1 MHLAAQLHCCHL
13 LMQGP
18 EHELTN
24 GSLAD
29 VVYTANIPL
38 LGILASADPR
48 GSRNYVQ
55 IAIKAATEVLDR
67 NDTRGLFMRRTVE
80 VSKAQGCKRRGECL
94 HHRGEGT
101 RFICQQG
108 ARQGAPVPSSWAA
121 RSRREALGVAL
132 IAGGAAVMGDFCISC
147 VRAQEGCALQRV
159 QTGRPPLGCSYGLL
173 SG

>member
-1 MHLAAQLHCCHL
+1 
-13 LMQGP
+13 MQGP

-80 VSKAQGCKRRGECL
+80 VRNPQGCKRRGECL

-101 RFICQQG
+101 SFICQQG
-108 ARQGAPVPSSWAA
+108 AGQGQRQCPLHGP
-121 RSRREALGVAL
+121 
-132 IAGGAAVMGDFCISC
+132 
-147 VRAQEGCALQRV
+147 Q
-159 QTGRPPLGCSYGLL
+159 GRGEKPLGLPFLQGVQL
-173 SG
+173 